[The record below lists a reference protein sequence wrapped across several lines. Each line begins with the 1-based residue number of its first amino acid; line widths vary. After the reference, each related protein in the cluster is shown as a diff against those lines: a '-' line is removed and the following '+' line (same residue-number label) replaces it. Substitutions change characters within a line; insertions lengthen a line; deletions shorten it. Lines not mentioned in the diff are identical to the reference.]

1 MNEQNFYPNLDYN
14 RQNRKKFFT
23 LIILLIACMG
33 VVVGLMVTIQQYLFA
48 AVFGFIII
56 MTLFLIPSAIKNHPV
71 KSDVPV
77 LSVQNKTFSVSGKTY
92 NVSDIDMIS
101 VTVLLNPVSKIKD
114 ENLKYLQETAKK
126 FPEEKMLGNVDV
138 RLKKG
143 VAKKGEEVLYTTLED
158 CLGACVALVGAGA
171 KHYSIYFNIKKLNE
185 KAQFSITKVETQKQK
200 ITLSEVSA
208 KDRLK
213 QLL

>member
-1 MNEQNFYPNLDYN
+1 MNEQHFYPNFDYN
-14 RQNRKKFFT
+14 RQNRRKFFT

-56 MTLFLIPSAIKNHPV
+56 MTLFLIPSAIKSHPV

-101 VTVLLNPVSKIKD
+101 VTVLLNPVSKIND
-114 ENLKYLQETAKK
+114 
-126 FPEEKMLGNVDV
+126 
-138 RLKKG
+138 
-143 VAKKGEEVLYTTLED
+143 
-158 CLGACVALVGAGA
+158 
-171 KHYSIYFNIKKLNE
+171 
-185 KAQFSITKVETQKQK
+185 
-200 ITLSEVSA
+200 
-208 KDRLK
+208 
-213 QLL
+213 